1 MHFLHLLMSTFAVEN
16 RHAPAHMRCGSG
28 VALVYEE
35 VEMRIVETGAA
46 GVIAIASQILIVAA
60 VLL

>member
-1 MHFLHLLMSTFAVEN
+1 MQLYMSTFAVEN
-16 RHAPAHMRCGSG
+16 DRAACDRRCESG
-28 VALVYEE
+28 MALVYEE

-46 GVIAIASQILIVAA
+46 GIIAIASQILIVAV

>member
-1 MHFLHLLMSTFAVEN
+1 MIPPIATWVAGAALLQA
-16 RHAPAHMRCGSG
+16 
-28 VALVYEE
+28 YEE

-46 GVIAIASQILIVAA
+46 GIIAIASQILMIAV

>member
-1 MHFLHLLMSTFAVEN
+1 MQLPMSTFAVEKARFC
-16 RHAPAHMRCGSG
+16 RHLDCGSET
-28 VALVYEE
+28 ALDYEE

-46 GVIAIASQILIVAA
+46 GVIALASQILIVAA

>member
-1 MHFLHLLMSTFAVEN
+1 MQLLMSTFAVEN
-16 RHAPAHMRCGSG
+16 THGLGNKCCGSETAP
-28 VALVYEE
+28 VQEE
-35 VEMRIVETGAA
+35 VEMRIVETAVA

>member
-1 MHFLHLLMSTFAVEN
+1 MQLRMSTFAVEKGPSPCDM
-16 RHAPAHMRCGSG
+16 RRRSGTAPG
-28 VALVYEE
+28 LKE

-46 GVIAIASQILIVAA
+46 GIIAIASQILMVAV

>member
-1 MHFLHLLMSTFAVEN
+1 MIAQLATCVAGAGLLQ
-16 RHAPAHMRCGSG
+16 
-28 VALVYEE
+28 VYKE

-46 GVIAIASQILIVAA
+46 GIIAIASQILMVAV

>member
-1 MHFLHLLMSTFAVEN
+1 MQLDMSTFAVEKSPFPCDM
-16 RHAPAHMRCGSG
+16 RPRSRTAPG
-28 VALVYEE
+28 LKE

-46 GVIAIASQILIVAA
+46 GIIAIASQILMVAV